1 MNGLS
6 RNAIFSAFCP
16 FWLCAF
22 FLREQEAL
30 PFAALFC
37 SCEIDAP
44 GPIKKSLH
52 HHASSTLFSFFVNRR
67 LPLPSSNQVNAPRP
81 QNNSHQDTQQMSSSS
96 SRTRKS
102 PRKKPTR
109 SSRCLFCDHDDEHD
123 EHPIQRGARRPK
135 PTRKTSP
142 EKSSPK
148 PRRRRT
154 SPPITRSSPSA
165 PTRGGRKK
173 SSPVG
178 RPASKS
184 PSPQTQISSSPRR
197 RNLRILGDSEEPNA
211 LFDEFYPLQHETS
224 PSPARSNFGRFSPA
238 GFVPNDFASAPSSTS
253 SSDSSRRTGNQR
265 GEQTRESG
273 AGVMETLP
281 GRGRGRGG
289 GGFRRGRG
297 GNVGRNVG
305 LGDEERT
312 RIRAWLEANPEDCRE
327 LVTNWTRQERRDGA
341 LPYLKSE
348 GLVEALAS
356 SRSRMVCDRVSPH
369 LNQNQANRYRNDPG
383 VNSVTGRP
391 IRRGGFTWKV
401 LRVAVDD
408 RFPQ

>member
-1 MNGLS
+1 
-6 RNAIFSAFCP
+6 
-16 FWLCAF
+16 
-22 FLREQEAL
+22 
-30 PFAALFC
+30 
-37 SCEIDAP
+37 
-44 GPIKKSLH
+44 
-52 HHASSTLFSFFVNRR
+52 
-67 LPLPSSNQVNAPRP
+67 
-81 QNNSHQDTQQMSSSS
+81 MSSSS

-109 SSRCLFCDHDDEHD
+109 SSRCLFCAHDDEHD
-123 EHPIQRGARRPK
+123 EHPIQRGTRRPK

-154 SPPITRSSPSA
+154 SSPITRSSQSAHSSPSA
-165 PTRGGRKK
+165 PTRGGLSARGGRKK

-184 PSPQTQISSSPRR
+184 PSPQTQIPSFPRR
-197 RNLRILGDSEEPNA
+197 RNLRILNDSEEPNT
-211 LFDEFYPLQHETS
+211 LFDEFYPLQEETS
-224 PSPARSNFGRFSPA
+224 PSPARSNFGWFSPA
-238 GFVPNDFASAPSSTS
+238 GFAPNDFASAPSSTS

-273 AGVMETLP
+273 VGRIENTP

-289 GGFRRGRG
+289 GGPRRGRG
-297 GNVGRNVG
+297 GNVGGNVG
-305 LGDEERT
+305 LGDEERA

-327 LVTNWTRQERRDGA
+327 LVTNWTRQERRDGG
-341 LPYLKSE
+341 LPYLRSE

-356 SRSRMVCDRVSPH
+356 SRSRMVCDRVSPT
-369 LNQNQANRYRNDPG
+369 LNQNQANRYRDDPG